1 MDLQGDPSLKK
12 SATAPICGTHVEM
25 AGAKHFSIR
34 EGLQYFFCSRSCHE
48 RFQADPKRFVSSLFC
63 R

>member
-48 RFQADPKRFVSSLFC
+48 RFRPILNGS
-63 R
+63 